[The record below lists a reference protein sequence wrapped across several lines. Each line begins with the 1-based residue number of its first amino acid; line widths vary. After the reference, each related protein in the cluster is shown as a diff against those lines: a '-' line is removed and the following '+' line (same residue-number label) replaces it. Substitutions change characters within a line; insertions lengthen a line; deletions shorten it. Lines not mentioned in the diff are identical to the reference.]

1 MKFLKRDKNG
11 DGTGP
16 AGNAGGSAAEAGPDA
31 TARGAKSRFAMP
43 FSSKAAPPPRQADA
57 ASGVA
62 PATPVRGGTKRAG
75 LSIAGLTGGVRNL
88 QSKFGRRG
96 SATAAGERKPGEKQI
111 AAAKKAIQTPADI
124 SRPEVG
130 VLAFGKKKTAVAL
143 QWIPPEEDVSVKE
156 RLAELTEHSHSDPTQ
171 LSATFRFYT
180 DTRNTGFMGIGSQE
194 LGHSVGMRALVTML
208 SPQITGDRWVGAFQ
222 ISPNG
227 EQWWIGSIRDGK
239 VFDDQVVNSRHQ
251 AEEVLLNDL
260 QAPDWTAIFAPS
272 EWGISGSRSEQLHEV
287 VDLRL
292 GEKLRSSTPVK
303 DNLPRAL
310 LGTMVVAVA
319 LGGFTYVQSKK
330 AEQARQLEELR
341 LRAAASVTYEA
352 PDLPWFMASDIRTF
366 ISDCGAR
373 IEDALLMVP
382 GWENQPLSCSITRGE
397 GSVATGWA
405 RNGGKTT
412 WLRSLM
418 PPQRP
423 VPIFSEDFTTA
434 SWSEE
439 FSSEVATGDEMSVT
453 PWDPQVMESRIRERF
468 LHYDLPINIRPA
480 AGNQSAATNQVVFNA
495 HEVQLSSEL
504 GFANFGDMLKDI
516 PALVPDALV
525 YSPATGIWDLTFRV
539 NHPPIFPPEMR

>member
-1 MKFLKRDKNG
+1 MKFLKKDKNG
-11 DGTGP
+11 
-16 AGNAGGSAAEAGPDA
+16 GG
-31 TARGAKSRFAMP
+31 ARP
-43 FSSKAAPPPRQADA
+43 TDP
-57 ASGVA
+57 
-62 PATPVRGGTKRAG
+62 RGGTAGKGQGEPVASGSKSRIGKLFARKAPPKAPLAEPGFGNASAAPETEAPKRTGLSVAGLIASLRDLKSRIGRAG
-75 LSIAGLTGGVRNL
+75 SGA
-88 QSKFGRRG
+88 KP
-96 SATAAGERKPGEKQI
+96 GEQKPGEKQI
-111 AAAKKAIQTPADI
+111 AKAKKAIQTPADI
-124 SRPEVG
+124 SRPDVG

-143 QWIPPEEDVSVKE
+143 QWIPPEEDVTVKH
-156 RLAELTEHSHSDPTQ
+156 RLAELTEHSHNDPTQ
-171 LSATFRFYT
+171 LSATYRFYT
-180 DTRNTGFMGIGSQE
+180 DTRNTGFMGVGSQE

-222 ISPNG
+222 VSPNG

-239 VFDDQVVNSRHQ
+239 VFNDQVVNSRHQ

-260 QAPDWTAIFAPS
+260 QAPDWTAIFAPA

-292 GEKLRSSTPVK
+292 GEKMRSSTPVK
-303 DNLPRAL
+303 DNLPRAI
-310 LGTMVVAVA
+310 LGIVVLAVA
-319 LGGFTYVQSKK
+319 LGGFSYVQNRK
-330 AEQARQLEELR
+330 AEQQRELEELR
-341 LRAAASVTYEA
+341 RRAAASVTYDA

-366 ISDCGAR
+366 ITDCDAR
-373 IEDALLMVP
+373 IEAALLMVP
-382 GWENQPLSCSITRGE
+382 GWENQPLSCSISRGE

-418 PPQRP
+418 PPERP
-423 VPIFSEDFTTA
+423 VPVFSEDFSTA

-439 FSSEVATGDEMSVT
+439 FSSEVVTGDEMSVE
-453 PWDPQVMESRIRERF
+453 PWNPQVMESRIRERF

-495 HEVQLSSEL
+495 HEIRLSSEI

-539 NHPPIFPPEMR
+539 NHPPILPPEMR